1 MNKKRQKI
9 GTRLAVV
16 VAIAVLI
23 TALAT
28 FLTTFFM
35 LDSVVNETDEARAA
49 DNLETIVMEVDGIK
63 DTVALET
70 AIIANDSTIVEG
82 MSAGLSTGDYTQLK
96 NCTKMISEGVDF
108 STDKITYI
116 DANGTVVLRYY
127 SDEKGDSMADKGY
140 FKKAIG
146 GEANTDVTKGNA
158 IPIGARC
165 AYPIKDATGTI
176 IGVASITYDLTNE
189 TFLDELKGDSDR
201 EYTIFLDNTRVNTT
215 LLKDDGTRMVGTDMA
230 DNIAKVVLEEHKDYY
245 GKATINNKSFIVA
258 YRPIMTEGGD
268 CLGAF
273 FSGVNAEDIDN
284 SLMIAIFI
292 GSGIALFAVV
302 LSIVI
307 VVIYVNRNLS
317 KPIGS
322 LVKVAN
328 DMAAGNLNTEVGK
341 APNNEVGELADAIRV
356 TLDNMKMII
365 DDISTH
371 MNLMADGDLTTE
383 VTRDYVGDFQSIK
396 TAINKIAKALNGTLT
411 SIDLA
416 AEQVNA
422 GADQVANSAQA
433 LSQGATEQASSIEEL
448 SGSIMSVS
456 EQVSENAKNVNTAGT
471 YVAESERGIENSSKY
486 MEQMMQAMND
496 ISESSA
502 EISKVI
508 KVIDDIAFQTNIL
521 ALNAAVEAARAGAA
535 GKGFSVV
542 ADEVR
547 NLASKSAEA
556 VKQTTVLIEGAV
568 SSAQKGVEIAG
579 QTSSALE
586 SVKSQSEKIVD
597 IIQQVQKASNEQAE
611 AINQITIGVE
621 QISSVVQTNSATSEE
636 SAAAAEELSGQ
647 ARMLQ
652 EEVSRFKLNKNAGM
666 GGGMDTPSVPG
677 GSGSDPFPPDFT
689 IDLDG
694 DKY

>member
-9 GTRLAVV
+9 GIRLAVV
-16 VAIAVLI
+16 VAIAVLLTAVI
-23 TALAT
+23 TFGAT
-28 FLTTFFM
+28 YFM
-35 LDSVVNETDEARAA
+35 LTNVINDIDTERGR
-49 DNLETIVMEVDGIK
+49 DNLAAIELQVDNLQREVKMGA
-63 DTVALET
+63 TS
-70 AIIANDSTIVEG
+70 IAYDSTIQECLKKG
-82 MSAGLSTGDYTQLK
+82 DLAGLKEMTGNIIRATGLP
-96 NCTKMISEGVDF
+96 
-108 STDKITYI
+108 TDNITFC
-116 DANGTVVLRYY
+116 DPNGTCLLRYY
-127 SDEKGDSMADKGY
+127 SDKAGDSMSHLTYVSKALAGEEYTEISKGS
-140 FKKAIG
+140 AI
-146 GEANTDVTKGNA
+146 AL
-158 IPIGARC
+158 GARAGC
-165 AYPIKDATGTI
+165 PIKDNTTGQLV
-176 IGVASITYDLTNE
+176 GCVSVTYDFSRE
-189 TFLDELKGDSDR
+189 DFLDELKGDSVRD
-201 EYTIFLDNTRVNTT
+201 YTIFLDNVRHNTT
-215 LLKDDGTRMVGTDMA
+215 ILKEDGSRLIGTEMSE
-230 DNIAKVVLEEHKDYY
+230 NIAKTVLEDKQDYY
-245 GKATINNKSFIVA
+245 GDAVINGHDYLVGYHPLLNGSGESI
-258 YRPIMTEGGD
+258 
-268 CLGAF
+268 GAL
-273 FSGVNAEDIDN
+273 FSGVPVDDIHT
-284 SLMIAIFI
+284 SQMIALFI
-292 GSGIALFAVV
+292 GIGIALLAVV
-302 LSIVI
+302 VSTVIVI
-307 VVIYVNRNLS
+307 IFVNKNLS
-317 KPIGS
+317 KPIAS

-328 DMAAGNLNTEVGK
+328 DMASGNLNTEVGK

-365 DDISTH
+365 DDISTN

-383 VTRDYVGDFQSIK
+383 VTRDYVGDFESIK
-396 TAINKIAKALNGTLT
+396 TAINKITKSLNGTLT

-422 GADQVANSAQA
+422 GADQVANSAQS

-586 SVKSQSEKIVD
+586 SVKAQSEKIVEV
-597 IIQQVQKASNEQAE
+597 IKEVQKASNEQAE

-666 GGGMDTPSVPG
+666 GGGMDTPFVPG
-677 GSGSDPFPPDFT
+677 SGGNDSFPSDFT